1 MIAQVPKKKR
11 HSNRC
16 RECGHAQGSDGPHRH
31 KLTGQPP
38 DTMCECFCPTEARLV
53 GFPLAASAKMPKW
66 KKRPPSP
73 SANVAGVEA
82 ASLAS
87 PKWLCLAGV
96 SLKKARKA
104 SRCRECG
111 HPVDGEHK
119 HVNARQRGVSGS
131 FVGPASWVCTCP
143 PDQILA
149 GFPLARGK
157 PFPRRK

>member
-73 SANVAGVEA
+73 SANVAGVGA
-82 ASLAS
+82 ASLAF